1 MFPKNTIIG
10 SSSVEIKPFFYS
22 SRVNTSSP
30 VLITVIHGN
39 VFCSQ
44 TCAKQEY
51 LLSMLEKCPS
61 SNYISF
67 PYSLLE
73 NHSLTWLTS
82 QKKSNGVIYPRIYTV
97 KSHLRKSLRLS
108 WIPDMHTHKSLQ
120 GLFFFLAEKKLFPQK
135 EDCQFG
141 LGNGVRVQVPCLELE

>member
-1 MFPKNTIIG
+1 MTVLFPKNTIID

-30 VLITVIHGN
+30 VLITVLHGN

-82 QKKSNGVIYPRIYTV
+82 QKKIKWCNISQNIYGKIPFKKITSFELDPWYAYTQITPRVIFFFG
-97 KSHLRKSLRLS
+97 RKETFSPEGRLS
-108 WIPDMHTHKSLQ
+108 VWP
-120 GLFFFLAEKKLFPQK
+120 G
-135 EDCQFG
+135 
-141 LGNGVRVQVPCLELE
+141 